1 MRIPVRFLVLIANI
15 SLLPATASAQGF
27 PSGYVDPGPILQAAS
42 DRHVREFWDW
52 EVETLVPIHGPPM
65 STAIESCTGLAIE
78 NCTLGGGDEP
88 LVRRFLLCSCSLS
101 LRG

>member
-52 EVETLVPIHGPPM
+52 EVETLVPIHGPPIPWDFEAYIA
-65 STAIESCTGLAIE
+65 SGNEE
-78 NCTLGGGDEP
+78 
-88 LVRRFLLCSCSLS
+88 
-101 LRG
+101 

>member
-1 MRIPVRFLVLIANI
+1 MPSDDAQTGHSGPTELTRRTFIKGVIAGGVAV
-15 SLLPATASAQGF
+15 SSAAYLL
-27 PSGYVDPGPILQAAS
+27 
-42 DRHVREFWDW
+42 
-52 EVETLVPIHGPPM
+52 